1 MDKILKGS
9 FAFCIISFSII
20 GLIYAFIALVSVLG
34 AIIKP
39 SDMPYCDEVTFSTP
53 RPVGYKQYCKGREK
67 KKPLKIIRNGLMLEF

>member
-20 GLIYAFIALVSVLG
+20 GLIYAFIALFSVLG

-67 KKPLKIIRNGLMLEF
+67 KKPLKIIRNGLILEF

>member
-1 MDKILKGS
+1 MGKFFKGS
-9 FAFCIISFSII
+9 LAFCIISFSII
-20 GLIYAFIALVSVLG
+20 GLIYVFIVFVSVLG

-67 KKPLKIIRNGLMLEF
+67 KKPLKIIRNGLILEF